1 MQEGKKMHI
10 EQQEEVNNYF
20 QRESAYW
27 KEIYTRGD
35 VYAGIHQQRQERVLQ
50 WVEELN
56 LAADAQIL
64 EIGCGAGFLA
74 LALAKRG
81 FNIHAIDSVDAMV
94 EQARQHARETGLAEK
109 LSVEIGDIS
118 SLAFQDNSFDLV
130 LAIGVIPW
138 IERADTGIQEMARV
152 LKPDGHVLFTADNRA
167 RLNIWLDPLHS
178 PLLSPLK
185 RLVKTALD
193 RSKLRRYSVDD
204 VGSHFHSTRFIDK
217 LLTSFKLVKVKSM
230 TLGFGP
236 FTFFHRSVL
245 SDASGLRL
253 HGRLQRLAE
262 LNTPVFRSTGAQYIV
277 LAKKPLPDLSQQPTV
292 PQKSTSDTAV
302 AQ

>member
-1 MQEGKKMHI
+1 MHV
-10 EQQEEVNNYF
+10 EQQDEVNLYF
-20 QRESAYW
+20 HRESEFW

-35 VYAGIHQQRQERVLQ
+35 VYSGIHQQRQEQVLK
-50 WVEELN
+50 WVDELN

-81 FNIHAIDSVDAMV
+81 FHIHAMDSVDAMV
-94 EQARQHARETGLAEK
+94 EQTRQHAEEAGLADQI
-109 LSVEIGDIS
+109 SVEVGDIS
-118 SLAFQDNSFDLV
+118 ALAFQDNSFDLV

-138 IERADTGIQEMARV
+138 IERADAGIQEMARV
-152 LKPDGHVLFTADNRA
+152 LKPGGRVLFTADNRA
-167 RLNIWLDPLHS
+167 RLNIWLDPLRN
-178 PLLSPLK
+178 PLLSPMK
-185 RLVKTALD
+185 RMVKTLLD
-193 RSKLRRYSVDD
+193 RSAIRRYSVDD

-217 LLTSFKLVKVKSM
+217 TLASFKLVKSKSV

-236 FTFFHRSVL
+236 FTLFHRSLL

-253 HGRLQRLAE
+253 HHRLQRLAE
-262 LNTPVFRSTGAQYIV
+262 RGTPVLRSTGAQYIV
-277 LAKKPLPDLSQQPTV
+277 LATKPLPDLFQQPAV
-292 PQKSTSDTAV
+292 PQRPTSDTTV